1 MNPQDGWR
9 PRDPCHPCLPSKTRR
24 KASLAVRTLGLSPP
38 PDMREGM
45 PTQRGRVEV
54 IAGPMFAGN
63 TEELLRRVR
72 RAVIAGQR
80 V

>member
-1 MNPQDGWR
+1 
-9 PRDPCHPCLPSKTRR
+9 
-24 KASLAVRTLGLSPP
+24 
-38 PDMREGM
+38 M
-45 PTQRGRVEV
+45 PAQRGRVEV

-72 RAVIAGQR
+72 RVVIAGQR

>member
-1 MNPQDGWR
+1 M
-9 PRDPCHPCLPSKTRR
+9 R
-24 KASLAVRTLGLSPP
+24 KGT
-38 PDMREGM
+38 

>member
-1 MNPQDGWR
+1 M
-9 PRDPCHPCLPSKTRR
+9 R
-24 KASLAVRTLGLSPP
+24 K
-38 PDMREGM
+38 GM

-54 IAGPMFAGN
+54 IAGPMFAGK